1 MHKRYS
7 INWERSLLVLVIFL
21 NIIIL
26 LLLFRSIKLQTEV
39 INLTPLPTPQVKYV
53 YNTLTISEEPPIS
66 YTPRPTKTPIVKPK
80 PTIEPLITPTEK
92 PSQEDIINGYIKDIC
107 KEYEIEPELIQSIVW
122 HESRYN
128 PKVKNGKCLG
138 LMQIHTSYH
147 SDRAKKLGV
156 KDFYDPYGNILL
168 GVDYI
173 SELFNKYEHPKLVL
187 MLYNMK
193 HSTAFS
199 LYKEGKT
206 SKYAKSVLAR
216 AERLK

>member
-1 MHKRYS
+1 MYKRQPFKG
-7 INWERSLLVLVIFL
+7 ERILLVLMVVL
-21 NIIIL
+21 NLLIL
-26 LLLFRSIKLQTEV
+26 IRLIGIEQQIEV
-39 INLTPLPTPQVKYV
+39 IKLTPLPTPKVEYV
-53 YNTLTISEEPPIS
+53 YSTLTVSKEPIVS
-66 YTPRPTKTPIVKPK
+66 FTPRPTKTPIKKPK
-80 PTIEPLITPTEK
+80 ITVEPTTAPT
-92 PSQEDIINGYIKDIC
+92 QEDIINGYIKDIC

-138 LMQIHTSYH
+138 LMQIHTLYH

-173 SELFNKYEHPKLVL
+173 SELLNKYEDPKLVL